1 MMKRYDFDCYAFYDD
16 ARLTETECEDGDY
29 VLYSDYAALEE
40 IAKEQG
46 QTILRQHEALAAL
59 REAVAWERE
68 CCQDIRPLAAWGDLY
83 VRHGEDYVDGVA
95 DDLRAIQDAARAAV
109 DALVGEG

>member
-1 MMKRYDFDCYAFYDD
+1 MPEPMWIIRPTADDMTIAWQGKRI
-16 ARLTETECEDGDY
+16 
-29 VLYSDYAALEE
+29 AALERLHAE
-40 IAKEQG
+40 
-46 QTILRQHEALAAL
+46 LV
-59 REAVAWERE
+59 EAVRWERE

-109 DALVGEG
+109 DALVGGEE